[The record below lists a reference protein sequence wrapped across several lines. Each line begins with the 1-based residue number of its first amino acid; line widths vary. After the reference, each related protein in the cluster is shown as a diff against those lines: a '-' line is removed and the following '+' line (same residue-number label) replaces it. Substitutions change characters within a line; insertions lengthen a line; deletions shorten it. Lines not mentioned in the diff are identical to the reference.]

1 MAAELRHLA
10 ALDAVVEEGSFARA
24 AARLGYT
31 QSALSQ
37 QIRALER
44 IVGLRLLERRSGRSP
59 LGPTDAGAL
68 LLRHAD
74 RIVASLQAADADLAA
89 LREGAAGTLRVGTF
103 QTVGTGLLPT
113 LLARFAVEHP
123 ELEVSLVEAVRT
135 GELIALVETG
145 GVDVSFIVLPAGAEP
160 LESEPLMD
168 DPWML
173 VVPAGSP
180 LAGRA
185 ARVAPRELADLT
197 LVAYKYALPYNPEAH
212 LQLLGVKPRVL
223 LRTDETAT
231 VLGLVAAGVASAILP
246 WLVVDP
252 ADTRISASRIDH
264 LLPPRRIGM
273 MWHRD
278 RYHST
283 AFDQFVGIAREVC
296 AELSAQAGAEGN
308 PAMAYHEHLA
318 QLPANG

>member
-1 MAAELRHLA
+1 LTGVELRHLA
-10 ALDAVVEEGSFARA
+10 ALDAVVDEGSFARA
-24 AARLGYT
+24 ADRLGYT

-37 QIRALER
+37 QISALER
-44 IVGLRLLERRSGRSP
+44 LVGVRLLERRSGRSP

-89 LREGAAGTLRVGTF
+89 LREGAAGSVRVGTF

-113 LLARFAVEHP
+113 LLARLAVEHP

-135 GELIALVETG
+135 EDLTALVETG
-145 GVDVSFIVLPAGAEP
+145 AVDVSFIVLPAGAEP
-160 LESEPLMD
+160 LETVPVMD

-180 LAGRA
+180 LADRA
-185 ARVAPRELADLT
+185 ARITPADLAALT
-197 LVAYKYALPYNPEAH
+197 LVTYKYALPYNPEAH
-212 LQLLGVKPRVL
+212 LQLLGVEPRVL

-252 ADTRISASRIDH
+252 GDTRISATRIDH
-264 LLPPRRIGM
+264 LLPPRRVGL

-283 AFDQFVGIAREVC
+283 AFAQFVAIAKEVC
-296 AELSAQAGAEGN
+296 AELSAHAGAR
-308 PAMAYHEHLA
+308 
-318 QLPANG
+318 